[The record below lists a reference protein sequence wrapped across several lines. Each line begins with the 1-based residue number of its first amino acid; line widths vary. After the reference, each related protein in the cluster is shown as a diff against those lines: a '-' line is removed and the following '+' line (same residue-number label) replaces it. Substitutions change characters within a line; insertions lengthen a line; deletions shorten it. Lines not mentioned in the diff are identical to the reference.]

1 MDTKGADAI
10 AEACARKMLEGD
22 RVSAGLGIRLVS
34 AGAGGAVLA
43 MTIRDDM
50 LNGFGTCHGGVI
62 FTLADTALS
71 CVCNSHNER
80 SVAHHCS
87 LIYLR
92 PVKAAMTL
100 TARAHERGV
109 AGRVGVYDVSV
120 TDGDGAVVAEFF
132 GQARFIGGS
141 VLDPHPKA

>member
-1 MDTKGADAI
+1 MDTRSADAI
-10 AEACARKMLEGD
+10 AEACARKMLED
-22 RVSAGLGIRLVS
+22 DPVSSGLGIQFVTAS
-34 AGAGGAVLA
+34 AGRAVLA

-50 LNGFGTCHGGVI
+50 INRFGTCHGGII

-87 LIYLR
+87 VIYLR
-92 PVKAAMTL
+92 PGQAGAAL
-100 TARAHERGV
+100 TATATERSL
-109 AGRVGVYDVSV
+109 AGRVGIYDVTVS
-120 TDGDGAVVAEFF
+120 DADGAVVAEFF

-141 VLDPHPKA
+141 VLNPQPKA